1 MSQQS
6 PLYIKVHE
14 NDNVAIVV
22 NSGGVPEGTTFPCG
36 LTTVMHVPQAHKVAL
51 KAFEKGDEVRRYNQ
65 IIGYAMQALPKGSW
79 IDESRLEMPEPPSLD
94 TMPLATEVPATLPPL
109 EGYTFMGYR
118 NTDGTV
124 GTRNILALAPNVQ
137 CVAGLL
143 LVAADKIRAE
153 LLPKYPNVD
162 DVVALNHQYGCG
174 VAIDAPDAVVPIR
187 HLQNII
193 KNPNF
198 GGEALIV
205 GLGCEKLAADQM
217 CPGLKAEDMISMQ
230 EYPGFEACLAALM
243 EKAEERLVRLN
254 KRVREV
260 CPASALVMGVQ
271 CGGSDAF
278 SGITANPSIG
288 YASDMLVRCGAT
300 VMFSEVT
307 EVRDAVQMMTV
318 RARNKEVAGRIIE
331 EMHWYDNYLARGGV
345 NRSSNTAPGNKKG
358 GLSNIVEKALGSIAK
373 SGSSAIDHVLSP
385 GELVDGRKGLIYANA
400 SASDFVCGTSQASS
414 GITLQVFSSGRGTC
428 YALRM
433 LPVIKIASRTD
444 LAEHWHDLVDI
455 NAGTIATGDATI
467 KQVGEQL
474 FKLILETASGSYI
487 PWSDRWG
494 IYNDLCVFN
503 PAPIT

>member
-1 MSQQS
+1 MSQQN

-22 NSGGVPEGTTFPCG
+22 NSGGVPDGTVFPCG
-36 LTTVMHVPQAHKVAL
+36 LRTVMHVPQAHKVAL
-51 KAFEKGDEVRRYNQ
+51 KSFSKGEEIRRYNQ
-65 IIGYAMQALPKGSW
+65 IIGYAVKDLPKGSW
-79 IDESRLEMPEPPSLD
+79 IDESVVEMPSPPPLD
-94 TMPLATEVPATLPPL
+94 TMPLATEVPASLPPL
-109 EGYTFMGYR
+109 KGYTFMGYR
-118 NTDGTV
+118 NADGTV

-143 LVAADKIRAE
+143 NVAAEKIRAE
-153 LLPKYPNVD
+153 LLPQYPNVD

-198 GGEALIV
+198 GGEVIIV
-205 GLGCEKLAADQM
+205 GLGCEKLAADTM
-217 CPGLKAEDMISMQ
+217 CPGVKSENYISMQ
-230 EYPGFEACLAALM
+230 DHPGFEACLAALM
-243 EKAEERLVRLN
+243 KMAEEHLERLN
-254 KRVREV
+254 KRVRVE
-260 CPASALVMGVQ
+260 CPASELVVGVQ

-278 SGITANPSIG
+278 SGVTANPSMG
-288 YASDMLVRCGAT
+288 YAADMLVRCGAT

-318 RARNKEVAGRIIE
+318 RARTEEVGKRILE
-331 EMHWYDNYLARGGV
+331 EMRWYDKYLERGGV

-373 SGSSAIDHVLSP
+373 SGSFAIDHVLSP
-385 GELVDGRKGLIYANA
+385 GELVAGRKGLIYANT

-414 GITLQVFSSGRGTC
+414 GITMQVFSSGRGTC

-455 NAGTIATGDATI
+455 NAGPIATGDATI
-467 KQVGEQL
+467 EQIGEQL
-474 FKLILETASGSYI
+474 FKLMLETASGNYR

>member
-22 NSGGVPEGTTFPCG
+22 NSGGVPEGTVFPDG
-36 LTTVMHVPQAHKVAL
+36 LKTVMHVPQAHKVAL
-51 KAFEKGDEVRRYNQ
+51 KDFSKGDEIRRYNQ
-65 IIGYAMQALPKGSW
+65 VIGYVVKAVPKGSW
-79 IDESRLEMPEPPSLD
+79 IDEALIEMPEPPPLD
-94 TMPLATEVPATLPPL
+94 SMPLATETPKSLPAL

-118 NTDGTV
+118 NEDGTV
-124 GTRNILALAPNVQ
+124 GTRNLLALAPNVQ

-143 LVAADKIRAE
+143 NVAADKIRAE

-193 KNPNF
+193 HNPNF
-198 GGEALIV
+198 GGEVIVV
-205 GLGCEKLAADQM
+205 GLGCEKLAAERM
-217 CPGLKAEDMISMQ
+217 CPQLTSDNYVSMQ
-230 EYPGFEACLAALM
+230 EYPGFEACLDALM
-243 EKAEERLVRLN
+243 QKAEEHLVRLN
-254 KRVREV
+254 KRVRVE
-260 CPASALVMGVQ
+260 CPAADLVVGVQ

-278 SGITANPSIG
+278 SGVTANPAIG
-288 YASDMLVRCGAT
+288 YAADMLVRCGAT

-318 RARNKEVAGRIIE
+318 RARNEAVGNRILE
-331 EMHWYDNYLARGGV
+331 EMRWYDDYLARGGV

-373 SGSSAIDHVLSP
+373 SGSAAIDHVLSP
-385 GELVDGRKGLIYANA
+385 GELVNGRKGLIYANA

-414 GITLQVFSSGRGTC
+414 GITMQVFSSGRGTC

-433 LPVIKIASRTD
+433 LPVIKISSRTD

-467 KQVGEQL
+467 EQVGEQL
-474 FKLILETASGSYI
+474 FRLMLETASGRYR